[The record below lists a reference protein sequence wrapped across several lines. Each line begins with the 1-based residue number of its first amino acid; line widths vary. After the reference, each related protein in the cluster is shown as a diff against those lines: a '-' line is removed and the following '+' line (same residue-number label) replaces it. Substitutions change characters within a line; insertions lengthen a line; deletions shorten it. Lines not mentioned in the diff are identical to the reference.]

1 MNHKHNY
8 DNWYSLIFFLS
19 KGKYFL
25 KYLHLS
31 PHPLKWSLF
40 HWRCLL
46 NDISTKN
53 IRPLNKDSR
62 VCPLGENTLVEFPS
76 TCSPPA
82 CLFCSM
88 PYLSCSLILVCQQY
102 LFSTNSL
109 LISLYKVF
117 PIAGMLNSHF
127 IFNYSSHRNGS
138 VGVCFNT
145 RGTEKEILKKSD
157 FRANPP
163 QFSEY
168 LVYQSENVE
177 EENI

>member
-1 MNHKHNY
+1 MQL
-8 DNWYSLIFFLS
+8 WQLIFPDFFLS

-25 KYLHLS
+25 KDLHLS
-31 PHPLKWSLF
+31 PLPLKCSLF

-53 IRPLNKDSR
+53 IRPLNKHSR
-62 VCPLGENTLVEFPS
+62 LCPLGENTLVESPS

-109 LISLYKVF
+109 LISLNKVF
-117 PIAGMLNSHF
+117 PIAGCWSSTSLLIRAATGKAVWVSV
-127 IFNYSSHRNGS
+127 FNYRSW
-138 VGVCFNT
+138 
-145 RGTEKEILKKSD
+145 
-157 FRANPP
+157 
-163 QFSEY
+163 
-168 LVYQSENVE
+168 ENVISGQILPSFL
-177 EENI
+177 NI